1 VLETNKPA
9 VQTEK
14 TKHEA
19 AKINPEPFVLR
30 NSGQLFY
37 NTSPLDLK
45 ELMGDQDHIG
55 ENLASYIEAF
65 LPAVG

>member
-30 NSGQLFY
+30 NSG
-37 NTSPLDLK
+37 
-45 ELMGDQDHIG
+45 
-55 ENLASYIEAF
+55 
-65 LPAVG
+65 